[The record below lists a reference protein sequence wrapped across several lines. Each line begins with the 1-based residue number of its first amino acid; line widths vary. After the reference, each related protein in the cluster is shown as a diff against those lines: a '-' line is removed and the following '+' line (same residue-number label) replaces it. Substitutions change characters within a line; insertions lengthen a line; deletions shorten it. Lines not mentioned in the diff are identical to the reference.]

1 MIDKIQAFFER
12 QAFGVCDYMGE
23 KLGVAS
29 SSIRKYFIYLSFLTF
44 GSPLII
50 YLVLAFLLENRN
62 FLKQKNT
69 QFGIYKIIIHVS
81 LFF

>member
-12 QAFGVCDYMGE
+12 QAFGVCDYIGE
-23 KLGVAS
+23 KLGIAS

-44 GSPLII
+44 GSPLIF

-62 FLKQKNT
+62 FLKQKKHS
-69 QFGIYKIIIHVS
+69 IWD
-81 LFF
+81 L